1 MSITAW
7 PKVQSRR
14 GRKRIVIFSGG
25 AWAEDE
31 ALFAEVR
38 AIREGG
44 GFGSIVGR
52 NSLQRQRAESLAFL
66 RQVMQLYAGEIQ

>member
-1 MSITAW
+1 
-7 PKVQSRR
+7 VESRR
-14 GRKRIVIFSGG
+14 GRKRIGIFSGG

-52 NSLQRQRAESLAFL
+52 NSFQRQRAESLAFL
-66 RQVMQLYAGEIQ
+66 RQVRQLYAGEIQ

>member
-1 MSITAW
+1 
-7 PKVQSRR
+7 VESRR

-38 AIREGG
+38 AVREGG

-52 NSLQRQRAESLAFL
+52 NSFQRQRAESLAFL